1 MSAKGTKFEER
12 LDHLIA
18 KGHAL
23 LDAIRFEC
31 YPDISKKLFIDKLGQ
46 DEADEYVKQLP
57 QFRLEYQA
65 WYSEALVVIKQL
77 LPDRL
82 DDFKSYYEYP
92 GVRKEVSFQNYMIRD
107 CLQGLRITHPASGK
121 VRVDAKAAVPEF
133 RQQLSLVIAARE
145 ALQSTLIDL
154 TSILQADL
162 FDSEID
168 SARALAKSGFLRA
181 AGAICGVIIE
191 KHLKQICNAHMI
203 VIKKKHLTIFDFNQA
218 LKDNGVIDTSQWRYV
233 QHLSDI
239 RNVCDHDRGRDPDK
253 EQIDDLLSGTEKVL
267 KTIF

>member
-1 MSAKGTKFEER
+1 MSAKGSKFQER
-12 LDHLIA
+12 LDQLIA
-18 KGHAL
+18 KGNAL

-31 YPDISKKLFIDKLGQ
+31 HPEPSKKLFVDKLGHA
-46 DEADEYVKQLP
+46 EAEKYVKKLP
-57 QFRLEYQA
+57 SFRLEYQA
-65 WYSEALVVIKQL
+65 WYSEALVTIKQL

-92 GVRKEVSFQNYMIRD
+92 RVRKDVSFQNYMIRD
-107 CLQGLRITHPASGK
+107 YLQGLRVTHPASGK
-121 VRVDAKAAVPEF
+121 VYVDKKAAIPEF

-145 ALQSTLIDL
+145 VLQSTLMDM

-168 SARALAKSGFLRA
+168 SARALVKAGFLRA

-191 KHLKQICNAHMI
+191 KHLKQICNMHLIALKT
-203 VIKKKHLTIFDFNQA
+203 KKPTISDYSQA
-218 LKDNGVIDTSQWRYV
+218 LKDKDVIDTSQWRFV

-239 RNVCDHDRGRDPDK
+239 RNVCDHDRGRDPAK
-253 EQIDDLLSGTEKVL
+253 EQVEDLLSGTEKIL